1 MPSYTESLKYPTS
14 PGKMVE
20 DDFGKRWHDNICMVN
35 ERNKM
40 SYRQVIFL
48 TLLFLGGLEDLSY
61 RTKNLV
67 STIFAMK
74 LDSFILHQIDR
85 LPVIKCHVYD
95 DILTSLVK
103 NWCLSLFLIYLSL
116 SIRSYL
122 PTETWVPRTM
132 IKQNFFFLY
141 RRMGTR
147 KIPKSS
153 TAYIL
158 IVMCYELSRLIVFR
172 SKRGDLWKQGLSNTG
187 L

>member
-1 MPSYTESLKYPTS
+1 MT
-14 PGKMVE
+14 
-20 DDFGKRWHDNICMVN
+20 
-35 ERNKM
+35 
-40 SYRQVIFL
+40 
-48 TLLFLGGLEDLSY
+48 TLS
-61 RTKNLV
+61 R
-67 STIFAMK
+67 
-74 LDSFILHQIDR
+74 HQ
-85 LPVIKCHVYD
+85 L
-95 DILTSLVK
+95 K

-141 RRMGTR
+141 RPMGTR

-187 L
+187 LQTRPERAQNRPGCHACSHLGEERENFTAIGGHFHWVEIT